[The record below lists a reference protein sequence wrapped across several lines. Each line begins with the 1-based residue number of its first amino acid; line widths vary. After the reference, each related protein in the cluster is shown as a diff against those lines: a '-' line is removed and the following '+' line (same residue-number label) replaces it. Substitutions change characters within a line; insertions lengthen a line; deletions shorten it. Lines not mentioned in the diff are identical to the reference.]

1 MSRIGKQAVNWA
13 SGTKVS
19 CSGDSV
25 RVEAGKAVLEQIDVE
40 TREIAAMSRWMYE
53 HPEFSLE
60 EHATSDR
67 CVEYLSARGFRIT
80 RGVADMTTAFVAEK
94 GDADQLSDR

>member
-1 MSRIGKQAVNWA
+1 M
-13 SGTKVS
+13 
-19 CSGDSV
+19 
-25 RVEAGKAVLEQIDVE
+25 LEQIDVE

-53 HPEFSLE
+53 HPELSLE

-67 CVEYLSARGFRIT
+67 YVEYLSARGFRIT

>member
-1 MSRIGKQAVNWA
+1 MTSTQNA
-13 SGTKVS
+13 SLSASQLEEIDARCG
-19 CSGDSV
+19 G
-25 RVEAGKAVLEQIDVE
+25 EGKAVLEQIDVE

-67 CVEYLSARGFRIT
+67 SVECLSARGFRIT

>member
-1 MSRIGKQAVNWA
+1 
-13 SGTKVS
+13 
-19 CSGDSV
+19 
-25 RVEAGKAVLEQIDVE
+25 
-40 TREIAAMSRWMYE
+40 MYE

-67 CVEYLSARGFRIT
+67 YVEYLSARGFRIT
-80 RGVADMTTAFVAEK
+80 RGVADMTTAFVVEK